1 MDRYYTKE
9 QVVSA
14 VLYTLAGAVF
24 ILGAL
29 ILLVLTG
36 ETAKRLIV
44 AAAILGAGILGIAN
58 VYWLIKNWRVFTE

>member
-1 MDRYYTKE
+1 MDRHYTKE

-36 ETAKRLIV
+36 EMAKRLIV
-44 AAAILGAGILGIAN
+44 AAAIFGAGILGIAN

>member
-1 MDRYYTKE
+1 MDRHYTKE

-44 AAAILGAGILGIAN
+44 AAAILGVGILGIAN
-58 VYWLIKNWRVFTE
+58 VYWLIKNWRVFTQ

>member
-1 MDRYYTKE
+1 MDRHYTKE

-14 VLYTLAGAVF
+14 VLYTLPGAVF

-58 VYWLIKNWRVFTE
+58 VYWLIKNWRVFTQ

>member
-1 MDRYYTKE
+1 MDRHYTKE

-58 VYWLIKNWRVFTE
+58 VYWLIKNWRVFTQ